1 MSKLFDMALS
11 QYGISELAGNRHNKA
26 IVNYFQ
32 EIGFEWITNDE
43 TAWCSA
49 FINWCCLKCDL
60 PRSKKLDAR
69 SWLNVGEQIDT
80 PKVGDLVIFWRES
93 KASWKGHVALFV
105 RETDNFIYVLG
116 GNQSNQVCIK
126 PYYKKRLLGYRRV

>member
-11 QYGISELAGNRHNKA
+11 QYGVSELAGSRHNET

-32 EIGFEWITNDE
+32 EIGFNWVKDDE

-60 PRSKKLDAR
+60 PKSGKLDAR
-69 SWLNVGEQIDT
+69 SWLKVGEKVEN
-80 PKVGDLVIFWRES
+80 PNVGDLVVFWRES
-93 KASWKGHVALFV
+93 KTSWKGHIALFV
-105 RETDNFIYVLG
+105 RETDSFIYVLG

-126 PYYKKRLLGYRRV
+126 PYYKKRLLEYRRV